1 MNRKKIGILLIYAMI
16 AFVLFK
22 GVLIDLGVPSGIK
35 YLLDI
40 LNIILFALAF
50 IDIKDNIEQFKLL
63 LIFYAIFFSRLFH

>member
-40 LNIILFALAF
+40 LNILHWR
-50 IDIKDNIEQFKLL
+50 
-63 LIFYAIFFSRLFH
+63 S

>member
-63 LIFYAIFFSRLFH
+63 LIFYAIFFR